1 MTNAAE
7 DIAKAT
13 GTNFGKDALGLIME
27 KYDKDGNGS
36 FDIGEVRQIV
46 LDIKETQGANKM
58 LKKAVV
64 GLFVIIALTLIA
76 LFGVSIAAGTA
87 LKEVRVYPPVE
98 CCPCACSPQS
108 PD

>member
-1 MTNAAE
+1 MLRFVP
-7 DIAKAT
+7 IR
-13 GTNFGKDALGLIME
+13 
-27 KYDKDGNGS
+27 
-36 FDIGEVRQIV
+36 VRQIV

-87 LKEVRVYPPVE
+87 LKEVRVYPLSNVVLLHLLLTV
-98 CCPCACSPQS
+98 A
-108 PD
+108 